1 MLILWG
7 CIRQV
12 QDLLER
18 SCTAPKNTRPKTD
31 NQHLKQANEEQTKHK
46 ISEQIKL
53 KMFLICLVGRIGYH
67 IIQERQKIS
76 PSNVPR

>member
-46 ISEQIKL
+46 SQN
-53 KMFLICLVGRIGYH
+53 R
-67 IIQERQKIS
+67 
-76 PSNVPR
+76 